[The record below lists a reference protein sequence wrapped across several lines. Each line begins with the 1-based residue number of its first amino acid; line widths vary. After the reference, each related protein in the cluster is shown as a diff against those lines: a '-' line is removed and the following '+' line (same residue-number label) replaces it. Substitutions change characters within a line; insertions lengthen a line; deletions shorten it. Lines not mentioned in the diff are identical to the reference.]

1 MSRARMGRYA
11 LWQARDYLLERGVP
25 LLIVCAL
32 LGWVTFSA
40 TSGVRERLGP
50 DGAGM
55 LAVAIWREFV
65 PQVALFGT
73 ILALNGI
80 VATDLRQGY
89 FRFLFAK
96 PVSAPA
102 YYAQA
107 YCVNGLA
114 LGAAVLLFFHLF
126 ARSLGV
132 ATPLWAV
139 AYVLIHF
146 VALGGIIFLASSAS
160 VAWLGRF
167 DWLAASALWGGGL
180 LTHELALR
188 GQRWARVLAP
198 VMPPSWRTDEVF
210 QALLG
215 GAPPPVEPLAY
226 LLGYG
231 AVCFLLG
238 VIVLRHRPL
247 AA

>member
-1 MSRARMGRYA
+1 MTRARLVRYS
-11 LWQARDYLLERGVP
+11 LWQLRDYFLERGLP
-25 LLIVCAL
+25 LLVVCAL
-32 LGWVTFSA
+32 LGWITYSTTA
-40 TSGVRERLGP
+40 GLRDRLGP
-50 DGAGM
+50 DGLEALGV
-55 LAVAIWREFV
+55 AVWRDFV

-89 FRFLFAK
+89 FRLIFAK
-96 PVSAPA
+96 PVSASV

-107 YCVNGLA
+107 YCVNGVA
-114 LGAAVLLFFHLF
+114 LGAVTLLCFELLAF
-126 ARSLGV
+126 ALGV
-132 ATPLWAV
+132 ATPVWAV
-139 AYVLIHF
+139 GYVLVHYI
-146 VALGGIIFLASSAS
+146 ALGGIIFLASSAS

-167 DWLAASALWGGGL
+167 DWLAASTLWFGGMV
-180 LTHELALR
+180 THELAGR
-188 GQRWARVLAP
+188 GVRWARVMDPIL
-198 VMPPSWRTDEVF
+198 PPSWRTDGVF

-215 GAPPPVEPLAY
+215 GAPPPIEPLAY

-238 VIVLRHRPL
+238 LIVLRHRPL

>member
-1 MSRARMGRYA
+1 MTRARMGRYV
-11 LWQARDYLLERGVP
+11 LWQARDYLFERGVP
-25 LLIVCAL
+25 TLIVCAL
-32 LGWVTFSA
+32 LGWITFSA
-40 TSGVRERLGP
+40 TADMRERLGP
-50 DGAGM
+50 DGVGM
-55 LAVAIWREFV
+55 LAVEIWRNFV

-102 YYAQA
+102 YYAQT
-107 YCVNGLA
+107 YCVNGVA
-114 LGAAVLLFFHLF
+114 LGAAMLLFFHLF
-126 ARSLGV
+126 ALSLGV
-132 ATPLWAV
+132 ETPLWAA
-139 AYVLIHF
+139 AYVLVHF

-167 DWLAASALWGGGL
+167 DWLAASALWGGGMV
-180 LTHELALR
+180 THELAER
-188 GQRWARVLAP
+188 GQRWAGFLAP
-198 VMPPSWRTDEVF
+198 VMPPSWRTESVF
-210 QALLG
+210 EALLG

>member
-1 MSRARMGRYA
+1 MTRARLGRYS
-11 LWQARDYLLERGVP
+11 LWQLRDYFLERGLP
-25 LLIVCAL
+25 LLVVCAL
-32 LGWVTFSA
+32 LGWITWSA
-40 TSGVRERLGP
+40 TAGLRYRLGP
-50 DGAGM
+50 DGLEAIG
-55 LAVAIWREFV
+55 VAIWRDFV

-89 FRFLFAK
+89 FRLIFAR

-107 YCVNGLA
+107 FCVNGLA
-114 LGAAVLLFFHLF
+114 LGVVTFLCFQLLAL
-126 ARSLGV
+126 ALGV
-132 ATPLWAV
+132 PAPVWPV
-139 AYVLIHF
+139 AYVLLHY

-167 DWLAASALWGGGL
+167 DWLAASTLWFGGMV
-180 LTHELALR
+180 THELAEH

-198 VMPPSWRTDEVF
+198 VLPPSWRTDDVF

-215 GAPPPVEPLAY
+215 GAPPPTAALAY

-238 VIVLRHRPL
+238 LIVLRHRPL